1 MLEEIIS
8 KKDEL
13 ADLCRAHHVRHL
25 AVFGS
30 ALRDDFDPARS
41 DIDFRVE
48 FGSVPEGEAATNYLG
63 LVEALEELFARSVDL
78 LSSPVIENRYL
89 RREIESTQRT
99 LYAA

>member
-1 MLEEIIS
+1 MFDEITN

-13 ADLCRAHHVRHL
+13 AALCRKHHVRHL

-30 ALRDDFDPARS
+30 AIRDDFDPARS

-48 FGSVPEGEAATNYLG
+48 FAEVPIEQYATNYFG
-63 LVEALEELFARSVDL
+63 LLSALEGLFARTVDL
-78 LSSPVIENRYL
+78 LSARTIENKYL
-89 RREIESTQRT
+89 RREIESTQET